1 MDGHHLLDDV
11 LAGLETSLSRCD
23 HDGARRSLG
32 FFHTHLDRY
41 IRREERDVFPAYER
55 AAGSGHATA
64 RMRQEHGALR
74 RLTRVLDARVA
85 VRDLRGGLDTVGVL
99 RSVLLLHIA
108 KEEWIQRRA
117 AG

>member
-11 LAGLETSLSRCD
+11 LAGLETSLSRAD
-23 HDGARRSLG
+23 HDSARRTLG

-41 IRREERDVFPAYER
+41 IRQEERDVFPRYER
-55 AAGSGHATA
+55 AAGSGAATA

-74 RLTRVLDARVA
+74 RLLRLLTARVA
-85 VRDLRGGLDTVGVL
+85 TRDIRGGLDTVASL

-108 KEEWIQRRA
+108 KEEWIQQRA